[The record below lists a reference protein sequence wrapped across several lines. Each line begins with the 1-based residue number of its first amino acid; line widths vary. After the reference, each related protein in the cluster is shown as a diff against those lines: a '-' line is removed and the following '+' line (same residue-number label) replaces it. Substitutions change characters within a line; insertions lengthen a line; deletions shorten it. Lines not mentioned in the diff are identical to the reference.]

1 MQPFESFRTKRPAR
15 IRRGGRRSSS
25 SSPILIN
32 YHGPFTL
39 SCPAFCVFFGLW
51 APVLKLYDRIAP
63 RIGIAQRPPR
73 PGFVYRHLR
82 PLGGRAAKPGAH
94 PRWFFHSHTHARYPG
109 THLRARVVTRVPK
122 SPKNSI
128 FALGQ
133 VFRPGISEDE
143 WHVPPAV
150 GRGGYK
156 CPAPPAAAH
165 THMERHGKVSL
176 GPFGA

>member
-39 SCPAFCVFFGLW
+39 SCPAFCVFFGLR

-73 PGFVYRHLR
+73 PGFVYRYLR

-122 SPKNSI
+122 APKIRFSPS
-128 FALGQ
+128 
-133 VFRPGISEDE
+133 
-143 WHVPPAV
+143 
-150 GRGGYK
+150 GR
-156 CPAPPAAAH
+156 C
-165 THMERHGKVSL
+165 L
-176 GPFGA
+176 GPESAKMSGMSLLPWAGVDINALLRPLPHTPIWRDTEKRR

>member
-15 IRRGGRRSSS
+15 IRRGRRRSSS

-39 SCPAFCVFFGLW
+39 SCPAFCFFLVYGRLYSGCTT
-51 APVLKLYDRIAP
+51 ASRHGSVLHSAS
-63 RIGIAQRPPR
+63 AR
-73 PGFVYRHLR
+73 PGFVYRYLR

-109 THLRARVVTRVPK
+109 THLRARVVTRVQK

-165 THMERHGKVSL
+165 THMERHGKASL